1 MTSANAYSVFG
12 PFSAGGTL
20 DSGKWQVMMTKHEKT
35 FILNKLFGQFLI
47 QIFEFASLP
56 EKPADEAG

>member
-1 MTSANAYSVFG
+1 
-12 PFSAGGTL
+12 
-20 DSGKWQVMMTKHEKT
+20 MMTKHEKT